1 MVSKYISVK
10 EKTLLNQHKYILKK
24 LVSSNDKDR
33 RVIFENA
40 PIELFQVLRM
50 LFKLLANKKLSLTS
64 SQKKRLAAHKQ
75 LIRSTSDL
83 KGVGELQRK
92 LIRYRRRVTSILKVV
107 LPVI

>member
-83 KGVGELQRK
+83 KGAGELQRK
-92 LIRYRRRVTSILKVV
+92 LIRYHRGVTSILKVV
-107 LPVI
+107 LSAI